1 MKIILIQG
9 KKITKEDV
17 LDIRTKYLNGVPIKE
32 IDKIYQGKYSHAT
45 ISRTINKKDFYP
57 ELWPDIKDNHLT
69 LNKKITEDD
78 VRLIRQLKNQ
88 GYLHKD
94 IRKAL
99 NNKVS
104 MTTISD
110 IVTGKRYQNI
120 Q

>member
-1 MKIILIQG
+1 M
-9 KKITKEDV
+9 
-17 LDIRTKYLNGVPIKE
+17 
-32 IDKIYQGKYSHAT
+32 
-45 ISRTINKKDFYP
+45 
-57 ELWPDIKDNHLT
+57 
-69 LNKKITEDD
+69 TEND

-88 GYLHKD
+88 EYLHKD